1 MKGFISCTIRNT
13 NVLIITKQGI
23 TIFFF
28 IIIIEL
34 THSKTVLENT
44 VEIEP
49 QRVALYFNNLSQYS
63 SCFK

>member
-23 TIFFF
+23 IIIFF
-28 IIIIEL
+28 IIIEL
-34 THSKTVLENT
+34 THCKTVLENT

-49 QRVALYFNNLSQYS
+49 QPVALYFNNLSQYS